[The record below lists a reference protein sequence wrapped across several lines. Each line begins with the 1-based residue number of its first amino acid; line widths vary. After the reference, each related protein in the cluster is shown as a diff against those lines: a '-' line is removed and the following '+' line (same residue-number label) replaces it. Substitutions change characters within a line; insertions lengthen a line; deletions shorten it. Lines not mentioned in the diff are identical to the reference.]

1 MRRLVFGLILVSLAW
16 LVGLAAFITTLPR
29 AGDNAAPRSDAV
41 IVYTGGGGKRIAEG
55 MALLSD
61 GVAERLLISGV
72 HPDITRNNV
81 LELWPGA
88 PELFDCCV
96 DLGWK
101 ARSTIGNAN
110 ETAQWVSEHDAK
122 RIVLV
127 TSEYHMPRALVESR
141 VTMPK
146 IEITPHPVA
155 SGFLNENGRPASQNA
170 WRKLAGEYNKFILS
184 RTKALFAFA
193 QN

>member
-1 MRRLVFGLILVSLAW
+1 MRRLVFSLIIVSLVW
-16 LVGLAAFITTLPR
+16 LVGLAAFVTTLPR
-29 AGDNAAPRSDAV
+29 AGDTATPRSDAV
-41 IVYTGGGGKRIAEG
+41 VVYTGGGGKRIAAG
-55 MALLSD
+55 MTLLSD

-72 HPDITRNNV
+72 HPDITRDNV

-96 DLGWK
+96 DLGWE

-110 ETAQWVSEHDAK
+110 ETAQWASEHDAK
-122 RIVLV
+122 RMVLV

-141 VTMPK
+141 VTMPE

-155 SGFLNENGRPASQNA
+155 SGYLNENGRPASQKA
-170 WRKLAGEYNKFILS
+170 WGKLAGEYNKFILS

-193 QN
+193 RN

>member
-1 MRRLVFGLILVSLAW
+1 MRRLIFGLILISLTW

-29 AGDNAAPRSDAV
+29 AADNAAARSDAV
-41 IVYTGGGGKRIAEG
+41 VVYTGGGGKRIAEG
-55 MALLSD
+55 MALLSE
-61 GVAERLLISGV
+61 GVGERLLISGV

-81 LELWPGA
+81 LDLWPGA

-96 DLGWK
+96 DLGWE

-110 ETAQWVSEHDAK
+110 ETALWVDAHNAK

-141 VTMPK
+141 VTMPG

-155 SGFLNENGRPASQNA
+155 SGYLNENGRPASKKA
-170 WRKLAGEYNKFILS
+170 WGKLAGEYNKFVLS

-193 QN
+193 RN